1 MRNLYEQTKNK
12 SLIAI
17 VYFFSFYKQ
26 TKDFFWNSL
35 SLCSLSLSLQQI
47 TPNHKIKH
55 DAYKY
60 DLSPSDNV
68 ISSLKDVIMM

>member
-1 MRNLYEQTKNK
+1 MNK
-12 SLIAI
+12 QRTRVLLRLFI
-17 VYFFSFYKQ
+17 SFHFISKQ
-26 TKDFFWNSL
+26 KIILKYSL

>member
-1 MRNLYEQTKNK
+1 MNK
-12 SLIAI
+12 QKTRVLLRLFISFHFISKQKI
-17 VYFFSFYKQ
+17 FFLN
-26 TKDFFWNSL
+26 TL
-35 SLCSLSLSLQQI
+35 SLCSLSLSLSLQQI

-68 ISSLKDVIMM
+68 ISSLKDVTMM

>member
-1 MRNLYEQTKNK
+1 MNK
-12 SLIAI
+12 QKTRVLLQLFI
-17 VYFFSFYKQ
+17 SFHFISKQ
-26 TKDFFWNSL
+26 KIILKFSL
-35 SLCSLSLSLQQI
+35 SLFSFSLSLQQI
-47 TPNHKIKH
+47 TPNYKIKH

>member
-12 SLIAI
+12 SFIAI

-26 TKDFFWNSL
+26 TKDYFEIFSL
-35 SLCSLSLSLQQI
+35 FVLSLSLQQI

>member
-1 MRNLYEQTKNK
+1 MNK
-12 SLIAI
+12 QKTRVLLRLFI
-17 VYFFSFYKQ
+17 SFHFISKQ
-26 TKDFFWNSL
+26 KIILKYSL

-47 TPNHKIKH
+47 TSNHKIKH

-68 ISSLKDVIMM
+68 ISSLKDVIIMM

>member
-1 MRNLYEQTKNK
+1 MNK
-12 SLIAI
+12 QKTRVLLQLFI
-17 VYFFSFYKQ
+17 SFHFISKQ
-26 TKDFFWNSL
+26 KIILKYSL